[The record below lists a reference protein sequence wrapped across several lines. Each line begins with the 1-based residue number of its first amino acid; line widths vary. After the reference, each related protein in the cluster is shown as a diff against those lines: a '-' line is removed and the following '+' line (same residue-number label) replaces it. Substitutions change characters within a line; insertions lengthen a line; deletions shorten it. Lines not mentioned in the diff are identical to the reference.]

1 MIDAQSS
8 AADAALS
15 AEATQKEIAEE
26 IQRCLQGDQSGYEAL
41 YNRFAPGIYR
51 LCYSLL
57 LNREDSEDVAQ
68 DSFVYAFKNLHRFDV
83 RLASFKTWLYTIAIC
98 RCRNMYR
105 KNKVPIFDLSNLVTN
120 TLHAPKSETPEA
132 ALARTSAREALHEA
146 LGSLSP
152 RLREAVVLRYGHG
165 LTFREIAEVMECP
178 QKTAESRV
186 RLAHDALRGVLKN
199 VGHGLLEELLS
210 MA

>member
-1 MIDAQSS
+1 MIEAQT
-8 AADAALS
+8 DAAETALN
-15 AEATQKEIAEE
+15 AEATQREISEE
-26 IQRCLQGDQSGYEAL
+26 IERCLKGDQSGYEAL

-68 DSFVYAFKNLHRFDV
+68 DSFVYAFRNLHRFDV

-105 KNKVPIFDLSNLVTN
+105 KNRVPVIDLSHLLSS
-120 TLHAPKSETPEA
+120 TLPAPRSDTPEA
-132 ALARTSAREALHEA
+132 ALARSSAREALHEA
-146 LGSLSP
+146 LRSLSP

-186 RLAHDALRGVLKN
+186 RLAHDALRGVLRHA
-199 VGHGLLEELLS
+199 GPGLLEELLS